1 VGGGIELPELFDE
14 LGDGKLEAEKRQFM
28 AVGLA
33 DGIDEGILA
42 ETDFGEVLLVFAV
55 ILIPASLPVMDIL
68 LIQVFAGIAEA
79 LDDVLVLDAVIE
91 HLVECVA
98 VLFAEGGDFAGAA
111 VVFGLGR
118 RREDGERR
126 SGRRGTGCIF
136 GLHGG
141 TGLFVGGDGLF
152 WRVLGFTRLD

>member
-1 VGGGIELPELFDE
+1 
-14 LGDGKLEAEKRQFM
+14 M

-42 ETDFGEVLLVFAV
+42 EADFGQVLLVFAV
-55 ILIPASLPVMDIL
+55 ILVTAGFPVMDIL
-68 LIQVFAGIAEA
+68 LIEVFAGLAEA

-91 HLVECVA
+91 HLVERVA

-126 SGRRGTGCIF
+126 SGRRGTGSIF

-141 TGLFVGGDGLF
+141 SGLLVGGDERF
-152 WRVLGFTRLD
+152 WRVFGFTRLD